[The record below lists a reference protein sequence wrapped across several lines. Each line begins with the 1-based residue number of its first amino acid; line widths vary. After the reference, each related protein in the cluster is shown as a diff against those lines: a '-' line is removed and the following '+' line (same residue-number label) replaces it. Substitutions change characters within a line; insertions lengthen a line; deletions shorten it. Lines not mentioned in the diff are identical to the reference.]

1 MKLVIAS
8 RNMGKI
14 AEIRAMLDGTGV
26 EVLSLDDFPGVP
38 PEVIEDCGTFV
49 ANARKKAL
57 AIAAWSGAFALADD
71 SGLVVDALD
80 GRPGVQSA
88 RFAGEDGNTAANNAL
103 LLETMRSVPEG
114 SRGAHFMCVMSLAS
128 PDARTWERGGR
139 VDGEITGGMAGNG
152 GFGYDP
158 LFFYPPAG
166 KTFAEMG
173 PEEKNAISHRAV
185 ALRKM
190 AELIPSIPE

>member
-8 RNMGKI
+8 RNEGKI
-14 AEIRAMLDGTGV
+14 AEIRAMLAGTGLDI
-26 EVLSLDDFPGVP
+26 LSLDDFPGRP
-38 PEVIEDCGTFV
+38 PEVVEDGDTFT

-57 AIAAWSGAFALADD
+57 AVAAWSGVFALADD

-88 RFAGEDGNTAANNAL
+88 RFAGEDGNTEANNAL
-103 LLETMRSVPEG
+103 LLDMMKGVPEG
-114 SRGAHFMCVMSLAS
+114 SRTAHFQCVMSLAA
-128 PDARTWERGGR
+128 PDGRTWETDGR
-139 VDGEITGGMAGNG
+139 VDGEITGGMAGAG

-166 KTFAEMG
+166 KTFAEMDPG
-173 PEEKNAISHRAV
+173 EKNSVSHRAA

-190 AELIPSIPE
+190 AKLIPFLP